1 MTTKKQNGPVVY
13 HVSFVARYERS
24 EQSERAIIAQLQV
37 ADVLVYDKTGMVHAG
52 YVDEREQTNRR
63 MRRAAKVLL
72 SYSDPFDEEVC
83 LVDFLADLQHYC
95 KTNGYDFDHAVET
108 ARMHFE
114 PEK

>member
-1 MTTKKQNGPVVY
+1 MSTTRTKQDVYAVAFVTSYTPNEQKEPQIVAAVEKARVV
-13 HVSFVARYERS
+13 
-24 EQSERAIIAQLQV
+24 L
-37 ADVLVYDKTGMVHAG
+37 YDNTGMVHLGFAR
-52 YVDEREQTNRR
+52 VDRR
-63 MRRAAKVLL
+63 RQEKMRRAARVLL

-114 PEK
+114 SEK

>member
-1 MTTKKQNGPVVY
+1 M
-13 HVSFVARYERS
+13 SFDQGAGIGRRGIGRDAQVGGERLFAVEIRLAQRGLLVDLGFAR
-24 EQSERAIIAQLQV
+24 
-37 ADVLVYDKTGMVHAG
+37 DD
-52 YVDEREQTNRR
+52 RR
-63 MRRAAKVLL
+63 RQEKMRRAARVLL

-108 ARMHFE
+108 ARNAFE